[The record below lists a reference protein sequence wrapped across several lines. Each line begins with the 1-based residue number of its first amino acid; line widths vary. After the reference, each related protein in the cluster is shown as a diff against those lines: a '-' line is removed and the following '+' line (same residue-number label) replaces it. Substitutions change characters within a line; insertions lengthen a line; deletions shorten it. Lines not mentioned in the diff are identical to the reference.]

1 MVIVQCETK
10 EMGVQCER
18 DEEVIVVQSGK
29 FAEDR
34 EHEEIETYEYIA

>member
-1 MVIVQCETK
+1 MVIVQCETE

-18 DEEVIVVQSGK
+18 EEKVIAVQSSR

-34 EHEEIETYEYIA
+34 KHEEIET